1 VEKREAELKFTKM
14 QLKERVAAKEAEV
27 VAKEAEVGKM
37 EERVAAKE
45 AELKFTKMQLEARLE
60 TAELKWKVENAA
72 LASSNTQ
79 LLRYKRKCVRA
90 NMCV

>member
-1 VEKREAELKFTKM
+1 MEERVAAKEAEVGKMEAELKFTKM
-14 QLKERVAAKEAEV
+14 QLEER
-27 VAKEAEVGKM
+27 VGKM
-37 EERVAAKE
+37 
-45 AELKFTKMQLEARLE
+45 EARLE